1 MYNIA
6 YLMEIKQCAG
16 QTLPV
21 VFGAHR

>member
-1 MYNIA
+1 
-6 YLMEIKQCAG
+6 MEIEQCAG